1 MPLDRSSGL
10 LLHIS
15 SLDSAGGIGDFGP
28 AAYAFA
34 DFLYAGNQ
42 RLWQVLPLN
51 PVGYGN
57 SPYSSVSA
65 FAGNP
70 LFISLEMLVDWGWL
84 TGGELAEYVAAT
96 GTHPERVAFE
106 EVRQAKMPLLEL
118 AAQRFLAEQS
128 SDLRRAFATYSSSNR
143 SWLEDFVLFNVLR
156 REYDS
161 AVWNSWPKEIAHR
174 RPDALANLSR
184 EFADRLAIER
194 VIQFAFDWQWQALRR
209 HCLARDIRIV
219 GDVPIFVSFDSAD
232 VWTHPDLFELRQD
245 LSPIRVSGVPPDY
258 FSVTGQRW
266 GNPLYR
272 WDVLRERGFDWW
284 VERIRR
290 AHAMYDVI
298 RLDHFRGFEAY
309 WAIPA
314 EAETAIH
321 GEWVTA
327 PGAEL
332 FSRLNATLGYIPF
345 IAEDLGLITPEVDQL
360 RQQFAYPG
368 MRILQF
374 GFGDRGSHNYLPHRY
389 ERNTVV
395 YTGTHDNNTTA
406 GWWAEGA
413 RKEEREAVRVYT
425 GIRDDQPI
433 VWPLIR
439 AAAESV
445 ADTCIF
451 PLQDVL
457 ELGSEARMNTPAEA
471 NDNWSW
477 RFSRGAILAE
487 HADRLAALSELTDRD
502 NPDRPSVS
510 IDTAG
515 QASEISTVT
524 G

>member
-15 SLDSAGGIGDFGP
+15 SLDSVGGIGDFGP

-34 DFLYAGNQ
+34 DFLAAGKQ

-51 PVGYGN
+51 PVGYGS
-57 SPYSSVSA
+57 SPYSSISA

-70 LFISLEMLVDWGWL
+70 LFISLELLVTWGWL
-84 TGGELAEYVAAT
+84 EPEELVEYIAAT
-96 GTHPERVAFE
+96 GTHPGCVDFE
-106 EVRQAKMPLLEL
+106 LVRETKMPLLER
-118 AAQRFLAEQS
+118 ATQRFLAEPTPETWQAYQRYCAENS
-128 SDLRRAFATYSSSNR
+128 

-156 REYDS
+156 REYAS
-161 AVWNSWPKEIAHR
+161 ASWNTWPAEIAHR
-174 RPDALANLSR
+174 DPATIQRLRTELADKLNV
-184 EFADRLAIER
+184 ER
-194 VIQFAFDWQWQALRR
+194 VIQFAFDRQWAALRHYSLER
-209 HCLARDIRIV
+209 GIRFV
-219 GDVPIFVSFDSAD
+219 GDVAIFVSYDSAD
-232 VWTHPDLFELRQD
+232 VWTHPELFELRED

-272 WDVLRERGFDWW
+272 WDVLAERKFDWW
-284 VERIRR
+284 VDRTRR
-290 AHAMYDVI
+290 AHQMYDII

-314 EAETAIH
+314 EEETAVT
-321 GEWVTA
+321 GEWVKC
-327 PGAEL
+327 PGAQL
-332 FSRLNATLGYIPF
+332 FWRLREVLGEIPF
-345 IAEDLGLITPEVDQL
+345 IAEDLGMITPEVEQL
-360 RQQFAYPG
+360 RAQFGYPG

-374 GFGDRGSHNYLPHRY
+374 GFGDRGAHNYLPHRY

-406 GWWAEGA
+406 GWWAHGA
-413 RKEEREAVRVYT
+413 NDHERAAVRIYT
-425 GIRDDQPI
+425 GTSGEQSV

-457 ELGSEARMNTPAEA
+457 ELGSDARMNTPAEA

-477 RFSRGAILAE
+477 RVAKGAVRSE
-487 HADRLAALSELTDRD
+487 HSEQLAALTELTDRD
-502 NPDRPSVS
+502 GVESS
-510 IDTAG
+510 QT
-515 QASEISTVT
+515 
-524 G
+524 